1 MNKVQRS
8 ITTGN
13 TEFAPSSTRNSGIS
27 ATPSA
32 RDRPLAEQ
40 PESLVELLAESVQKH
55 AARSVFVT
63 KHAGRW
69 IETSYQEFGERVDAL
84 RAALSLLGVGPGDR
98 VGIIAGNRVEWAV
111 AAYATYGLRAAFVPM
126 YEAQHESE
134 WAFIIRDSGL
144 KLLFVADLAERARVE
159 RIRASTPNLQHV
171 VVLSDTDAAPS
182 YASLLKRGAAA
193 PVAAL
198 RPLPTDLAAILYT
211 SGTTGEPK
219 GVLLTHGNVL
229 ANVLPMREVMA
240 AAEER
245 PEEHRSLAFL
255 PWAHAFGH
263 TSELHGAISAGSS
276 MAIAESID
284 KIVDNLQE
292 IRPTIL
298 VAVPRVFL
306 RVYNSALHLIGQK
319 PAPVRWLFER
329 GLAAAKKKNRGE
341 QLRLMEAVVLAIAD
355 RIVFSRVRARL
366 GGRLKY
372 AVSGAAALSR
382 DVGEFID
389 AIGIVVYEGYGLTE
403 TSPIATANVPGQ
415 RKLGSVG
422 RPIPGVRIEIDRS
435 STSDARHGEIIIYGA
450 NVMQGYENRPGET
463 DAVFTPDG
471 GFRTGDMGHLDEDG
485 YLFIT
490 GRIKEQY
497 KLANGK
503 YVVPTPL
510 EERLKVSPFIA
521 NVMVYG
527 ANQTHNVA
535 LVVPDFQVLREWAE
549 EAGLAATEIP
559 ALLADQRVRAK
570 IGEELERLSGEFR
583 GYERIKAFALLS
595 EDFTLEN
602 RLLTP
607 SLKLKRQNVI
617 ERFAD
622 ELKQLYAEASS

>member
-1 MNKVQRS
+1 
-8 ITTGN
+8 
-13 TEFAPSSTRNSGIS
+13 
-27 ATPSA
+27 
-32 RDRPLAEQ
+32 
-40 PESLVELLAESVQKH
+40 LVELLANSVHKH
-55 AARSVFVT
+55 GSRSLFLS
-63 KHAGRW
+63 KRDGRW
-69 IETSYQEFGERVDAL
+69 VETTYREFSEQVDAL
-84 RAALSLLGVGPGDR
+84 RAALAALGVGAGDR
-98 VGIIAGNRVEWAV
+98 VGIIAGNRLEWAV
-111 AAYATYGLRAAFVPM
+111 AAYASYGLRAAFVPM

-134 WAFIIRDSGL
+134 WAFIIRDAGL
-144 KLLFVADLAERARVE
+144 KVLFVADDALHAAIERV
-159 RIRASTPNLQHV
+159 RASAPALQHV

-193 PVAAL
+193 PLTGSPAA
-198 RPLPTDLAAILYT
+198 PTDLAAVLYT

-229 ANVLPMREVMA
+229 ANVLTLHEVMA
-240 AAEER
+240 ATEER

-263 TSELHGAISAGSS
+263 TAELHLAISSGSS
-276 MAIAESID
+276 MAIAESVD

-306 RVYNSALHLIGQK
+306 RVYNSALQLIGRK

-341 QLRLMEAVVLAIAD
+341 RLRPMEAWVLAVAD
-355 RIVFSRVRARL
+355 RIVFARVRARL

-382 DVGEFID
+382 DVAEFID

-422 RPIPGVRIEIDRS
+422 RPVPGVRIEIDRS
-435 STSDARHGEIIIYGA
+435 SKPDAQHGEIVIYGP
-450 NVMQGYENRPGET
+450 NVMQGYENRPKAT
-463 DAVFTPDG
+463 QAVFTADG
-471 GFRTGDMGHLDEDG
+471 GFRTGDMGYLDEDG
-485 YLFIT
+485 YLYIT

-521 NVMVYG
+521 NIMVYG
-527 ANQTHNVA
+527 DNQAHNVA
-535 LVVPDFQVLREWAE
+535 LIVPDLLVLREWAE
-549 EAGLAATEIP
+549 QAGIDADQLRT
-559 ALLADQRVRAK
+559 LLADERVKAK
-570 IGEELERLSGEFR
+570 LAQELERLSGEFK
-583 GYERIKAFALLS
+583 GYERIKAFALLG
-595 EDFTLEN
+595 EDFTQGN
-602 RLLTP
+602 GLLTP
-607 SLKLKRQNVI
+607 SLKLKRRNVI
-617 ERFAD
+617 ERFGN
-622 ELKQLYAEASS
+622 ELKQLCAEAG

>member
-1 MNKVQRS
+1 V
-8 ITTGN
+8 
-13 TEFAPSSTRNSGIS
+13 EPL
-27 ATPSA
+27 A
-32 RDRPLAEQ
+32 RDISLAEQ
-40 PESLVELLAESVQKH
+40 PESLVGLLASSVQKH
-55 AARSVFVT
+55 AARTLFVT
-63 KHAGRW
+63 KHDGAW
-69 IETSYQEFGERVDAL
+69 LEVSYQQFGERVDAL
-84 RAALSLLGVGPGDR
+84 RAALSALGVGAGDR

-134 WAFIIRDSGL
+134 WAFIIRDSRL
-144 KLLFVADLAERARVE
+144 KLLLVADQVQRAAVE
-159 RIRASTPNLQHV
+159 RIKASIPTLQHV
-171 VVLSDTDAAPS
+171 VVLSDTDAATS
-182 YASLLKRGAAA
+182 YASLLKRGGAA

-198 RPLPTDLAAILYT
+198 RPLPTDAAALLYT

-219 GVLLTHGNVL
+219 GVRLSHGNVL
-229 ANVLPMREVMA
+229 ANVLTLRDVMA

-263 TSELHGAISAGSS
+263 TSELHLAISTGSS
-276 MAIAESID
+276 IAIAESVD

-306 RVYNSALHLIGQK
+306 RVYNSALQLIGRK

-341 QLRLMEAVVLAIAD
+341 RLRPMDAWLLAVAD
-355 RIVFSRVRARL
+355 RIVFARVRARL

-382 DVGEFID
+382 DVAEFID

-422 RPIPGVRIEIDRS
+422 RPIPGVRIEIERS
-435 STSDARHGEIIIYGA
+435 AGADSQHGEIVIYGP
-450 NVMQGYENRPGET
+450 NVMQGYENRPSET
-463 DAVFTPDG
+463 QAAFTPDG
-471 GFRTGDMGHLDEDG
+471 GFRSGDMGYLDEDG
-485 YLFIT
+485 YLYIT

-527 ANQTHNVA
+527 DNQSHNVA
-535 LVVPDFQVLREWAE
+535 LIVPDLLVLREWAQGVGI
-549 EAGLAATEIP
+549 AVGEIRS
-559 ALLADQRVRAK
+559 LLAEPRVKTKLAH
-570 IGEELERLSGEFR
+570 ELERVSGEFK

-595 EDFTLEN
+595 EDFTQEN
-602 RLLTP
+602 GLLTP
-607 SLKLKRQNVI
+607 SLKLKRNKVI
-617 ERFAD
+617 QRFAN
-622 ELKQLYAEASS
+622 ELKQLCADADR

>member
-1 MNKVQRS
+1 
-8 ITTGN
+8 
-13 TEFAPSSTRNSGIS
+13 
-27 ATPSA
+27 
-32 RDRPLAEQ
+32 
-40 PESLVELLAESVQKH
+40 VQKH
-55 AARSVFVT
+55 GARSLFVT
-63 KHAGRW
+63 KHDGAW
-69 IETSYQEFGERVDAL
+69 LETTYQEFGERVDAL
-84 RAALSLLGVGPGDR
+84 RAALAALGVGAGDR

-134 WAFIIRDSGL
+134 WAFIIRDSRL
-144 KLLFVADLAERARVE
+144 KLLFVADQAQRSAVE
-159 RIRASTPNLQHV
+159 RISASTPTLQHV
-171 VVLSDTDAAPS
+171 VVLSGTDVAPS
-182 YASLLKRGAAA
+182 YASLLQRGAAA
-193 PVAAL
+193 PLAAL
-198 RPLPTDLAAILYT
+198 RPLPSDVAALLYT

-219 GVLLTHGNVL
+219 GVLLSHGNVL
-229 ANVLPMREVMA
+229 ANVLTLRELMA
-240 AAEER
+240 AADER

-263 TSELHGAISAGSS
+263 TSELHLAISAGSS
-276 MAIAESID
+276 MAIAESVD

-306 RVYNSALHLIGQK
+306 RVYNSALQLIGRK

-329 GLAAAKKKNRGE
+329 GLEAAKKKKRGD
-341 QLRLMEAVVLAIAD
+341 QLRTMDAGVLAVAD
-355 RIVFSRVRARL
+355 AIVFSRVRARL

-372 AVSGAAALSR
+372 AVSGAAALPR
-382 DVGEFID
+382 DVAEFID

-435 STSDARHGEIIIYGA
+435 SSAGSQHGEIIIYGP
-450 NVMQGYENRPGET
+450 NVMQGYENRPSET
-463 DAVFTPDG
+463 RAVFTPDG
-471 GFRTGDMGHLDEDG
+471 GFRSGDMGYLDEDG
-485 YLFIT
+485 YLYIT

-527 ANQTHNVA
+527 ENQAHNVA
-535 LVVPDFQVLREWAE
+535 LIVPDFSALRAWAHA
-549 EAGLAATEIP
+549 AGLTTGEVG
-559 ALLADQRVRAK
+559 LLLVDQRVKTKLRH
-570 IGEELERLSGEFR
+570 ELDRLSGEFK
-583 GYERIKAFALLS
+583 GYERIKAFALLNA
-595 EDFTLEN
+595 DFTQEN
-602 RLLTP
+602 GLLTA
-607 SLKLKRQNVI
+607 SLKLKRRNVI

-622 ELKQLYAEASS
+622 ELKQLCAEAD

>member
-1 MNKVQRS
+1 MNQVQHS
-8 ITTGN
+8 IEAGHAGSTPGSAQT
-13 TEFAPSSTRNSGIS
+13 SSNSSRPAMAG
-27 ATPSA
+27 AT
-32 RDRPLAEQ
+32 LAEAPQ
-40 PESLVELLAESVQKH
+40 SLVELLAGSVKKH
-55 AARSVFVT
+55 AARSLFVS
-63 KHAGRW
+63 KHDGSWR
-69 IETSYQEFGERVDAL
+69 ETSYREFGEHVDAL
-84 RAALSLLGVGPGDR
+84 RAALSALGVRAGDR

-144 KLLFVADLAERARVE
+144 KLLFVADVAVQAAIE
-159 RIRASTPNLQHV
+159 RIRASTPNLQHI
-171 VVLSDTDAAPS
+171 VLLSAKDTEPS

-198 RPLPTDLAAILYT
+198 PAPPSDVAAVLYT

-219 GVLLTHGNVL
+219 GVVLSHGNVL
-229 ANVLPMREVMA
+229 ANILTMREVMA

-245 PEEHRSLAFL
+245 PEEQRSLAFL

-263 TSELHGAISAGSS
+263 TCELHLAISSGSS
-276 MAIAESID
+276 MAIAESVD

-306 RVYNSALHLIGQK
+306 RVYNSALQLIGRK

-329 GLAAAKKKNRGE
+329 GLEAAKKKNRGE
-341 QLRLMEAVVLAIAD
+341 SLRLTERWILAAAD

-382 DVGEFID
+382 DVAEFVD
-389 AIGIVVYEGYGLTE
+389 AIGIMVYEGYGLTE
-403 TSPIATANVPGQ
+403 TSPIAAANVPGQ

-422 RPIPGVRIEIDRS
+422 RPIPGVRIDIDRAATTDS
-435 STSDARHGEIIIYGA
+435 RHGEIVIYGP
-450 NVMQGYENRPGET
+450 NVMRGYENRPADT
-463 DAVFTPDG
+463 QAVFTPDG
-471 GFRTGDMGHLDEDG
+471 GFRTGDMGYLDEDG

-527 ANQTHNVA
+527 ENQPHNVA
-535 LVVPDFQVLREWAE
+535 LIVPDLLVLRDWAQA
-549 EAGLAATEIP
+549 AGLAAAGIP
-559 ALLADQRVRAK
+559 TLLADQRVKAK
-570 IGEELERLSGEFR
+570 LAHELERLSGEFK

-595 EDFTLEN
+595 DDFTQEN
-602 RLLTP
+602 GLLTP
-607 SLKLKRQNVI
+607 SLKLKRRNVI
-617 ERFAD
+617 ERFAN
-622 ELKQLYAEASS
+622 ELKQLCADAG